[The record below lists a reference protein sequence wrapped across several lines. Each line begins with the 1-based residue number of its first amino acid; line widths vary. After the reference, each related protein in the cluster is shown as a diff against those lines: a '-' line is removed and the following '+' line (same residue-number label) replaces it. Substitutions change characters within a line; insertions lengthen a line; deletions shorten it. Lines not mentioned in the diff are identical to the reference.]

1 MVIIIC
7 SLSLIEKKPHGF
19 TYYVML
25 NLLSIYDL
33 LVFTFLNLIW
43 NRKYCNIT
51 YMYKSSYDYC
61 HFFHYKYITI
71 SLKWITYM
79 ETHSSRST
87 TPIFNCLKSLLQS
100 VCTCTKYMYWAMI
113 YPTWSTINMIIS
125 FANVYLLER

>member
-7 SLSLIEKKPHGF
+7 SLSLIEKKTHGF

-87 TPIFNCLKSLLQS
+87 TPIFNCLECKCSK
-100 VCTCTKYMYWAMI
+100 VYVHRHWIMNCPIWC
-113 YPTWSTINMIIS
+113 TINMFIG
-125 FANVYLLER
+125 FAIVYILER